1 MHIRFNLQIALKLK
15 TMRKFQLFLF
25 CMFFCLTA
33 FAQKQYK
40 LNSPDG
46 QLQTNI
52 VAGKQ
57 LTYDITLN
65 GKTILEASPLAMQL
79 DNGEV
84 WGENDKPS
92 SAKQKSVNEKV
103 ASPFYR
109 ASELANVYNELTLQ
123 FKGFNVV
130 FRAYNDGI
138 AYRFVNRGKKPF
150 KVIDEVVDYHF
161 PYDAEATV
169 PYVKARKNEGYNAQF
184 FNSFENQYTTAK
196 LSKLEKEKLSFLPLI
211 VTLED
216 QVRVCITEV
225 DLENYPGLY
234 LKTGNGTNQ
243 LLGDF
248 APYPKSVEQGGHNM
262 LQMVVKEHENF
273 IAKVDQ
279 PRNFPWRVAIVT
291 KNDVDLASSNLSYVL
306 AEPSR
311 LNDISWIKPGKI
323 AWDWWNN
330 WNLDG
335 VDFETGVNNATY
347 KAYIDFA
354 SKNGIEYV
362 ILDEGWAVNKK
373 ADLMQVVPEIDLKE
387 LVAHANK
394 KNVGLVLWAGYHA
407 FNRDMENVCRHYSE
421 MGIKGFKVDFM
432 DRDDQEMTAFNYR
445 AAEMAAK
452 YKLILDLHGT
462 HKPAGLNR
470 TYPNVLNFEGV
481 NGLEQV
487 KWSTPKELDQVKYDV
502 MIPFIR
508 QVAGPMDYTQG
519 AMRNA
524 SKGNYFPSNSEPM
537 SQGTRCRQLALY
549 MILESPFNMLCDS
562 PSNYEREQ
570 ECTDFISTIPTVWEE
585 SIVLEG
591 KMGEYI
597 VTARRSGDTWYI
609 GGLTDW
615 NARDIEL
622 DLSFLGSKTYNGKL
636 FKDGVNA
643 HRSGRDYKAVNLQA
657 KKGDKIKIHLAPG
670 GGFALTL
677 K

>member
-1 MHIRFNLQIALKLK
+1 MKTFKIFILCALCTLVA
-15 TMRKFQLFLF
+15 Q
-25 CMFFCLTA
+25 
-33 FAQKQYK
+33 AQKQYQ
-40 LNSPDG
+40 LASPDG
-46 QLQTNI
+46 KLKTTI
-52 VAGKQ
+52 TAGKQ
-57 LTYDITLN
+57 LTYNITFN
-65 GKTILEASPLAMQL
+65 GQQVLEDSPLAMTL

-92 SAKQKSVNEKV
+92 KVSRKSVDQEID
-103 ASPFYR
+103 APFYR
-109 ASELANVYNELTLQ
+109 ADELDDEYNEMTLQ

-130 FRAYNDGI
+130 FRAYDDGI

-150 KVIDEVVDYHF
+150 NVVDEQVMYQF
-161 PYDAEATV
+161 PFDAEASI
-169 PYVKARKNEGYNAQF
+169 PYVRKSDGYEAQF
-184 FNSFENQYTTAK
+184 FNSFEAQYTNDK
-196 LSKLEKEKLSFLPLI
+196 LSNLNKERLMFLPLI
-211 VTLED
+211 VKLENN
-216 QVRVCITEV
+216 VKVCITEV
-225 DLENYPGLY
+225 NLENYPGLY
-234 LKTGNGTNQ
+234 LKTNNEEGQ
-243 LLGDF
+243 LISEF
-248 APYPKSVEQGGHNM
+248 ANYPKKVEQGGHNM
-262 LQMVVKEHENF
+262 LQMVVKERENF

-291 KNDVDLASSNLSYVL
+291 DEDKDLAACNLGYLL

-311 LNDISWIKPGKI
+311 LEDISWIKPGKI
-323 AWDWWNN
+323 AWDWWND

-335 VDFETGVNNATY
+335 VDFETGVNNPTY

-373 ADLMQVVPEIDLKE
+373 ADLMQVVPEINLEE
-387 LVAHANK
+387 LVAYGK
-394 KNVGLVLWAGYHA
+394 SKNVGLVLWAGYHA

-432 DRDDQEMTAFNYR
+432 DRDDQDMTAFNYR

-452 YKLILDLHGT
+452 YHLILDLHGT

-481 NGLEQV
+481 FGLEQV
-487 KWSTPKELDQVKYDV
+487 KWGKTGEVDLISYDV

-508 QVAGPMDYTQG
+508 QVSGPMDYTQG

-524 SKGNYFPSNSEPM
+524 TMANYRACNSEPM
-537 SQGTRCRQLALY
+537 SQGTRCHQLALY
-549 MILESPFNMLCDS
+549 MILDSPFNMLCDT

-570 ECTDFISTIPTVWEE
+570 ECTDFISAVPTVWDET
-585 SIVLEG
+585 IVLDG

-597 VTARRSGDTWYI
+597 ITARRSGDTWYI
-609 GGLTDW
+609 GGITSWD
-615 NARDIEL
+615 ARDLEL
-622 DLSFLGSKTYNGKL
+622 DLSFLDDKAYSGKL

-643 HRSGRDYKAVNLQA
+643 HRIARDYKSEAIQA
-657 KKGDKIKIHLAPG
+657 KKGDKMKLHLAPG
-670 GGFALTL
+670 GGFALVL